1 MKNDSII
8 NLSVA
13 IDKLNSRISEI
24 NIKIV
29 NGDNS
34 EKNKKELE
42 KYLNLKDEL
51 LNGNMLLIDKVINGE
66 I

>member
-1 MKNDSII
+1 MKNDNI

-13 IDKLNSRISEI
+13 VDKLNSQIAEI

-42 KYLNLKDEL
+42 KYLKLKNEIF
-51 LNGNMLLIDKVINGE
+51 NGNMLLVDKVINGE

>member
-1 MKNDSII
+1 MKDDSV

-13 IDKLNSRISEI
+13 IDVINRKIAEI
-24 NIKIV
+24 NIKII
-29 NGDNS
+29 NENDS

-42 KYLNLKDEL
+42 KYLKMREEL
-51 LNGNMLLIDKVINGE
+51 FCGNVLLVDKIINSE

>member
-42 KYLNLKDEL
+42 KYLNLKDEM
-51 LNGNMLLIDKVINGE
+51 LNGNMLLIDKVINGA

>member
-42 KYLNLKDEL
+42 KYLNLKDEM